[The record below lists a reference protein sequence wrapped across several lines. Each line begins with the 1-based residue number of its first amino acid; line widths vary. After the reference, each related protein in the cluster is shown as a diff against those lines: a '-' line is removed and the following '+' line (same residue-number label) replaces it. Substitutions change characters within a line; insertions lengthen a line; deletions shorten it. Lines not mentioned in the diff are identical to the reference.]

1 MSGNNHRQLLE
12 RVCRLPQEL
21 EPLRE
26 LLLANVVMISEIPA
40 PTFSEEKRIA
50 FIKQRFTE
58 CGLSS
63 VSTDE
68 AGNGVGLLP
77 GKVGDRTLLLVA
89 HADTPFNSSENHTC
103 TVEPTIIRGPGVADN
118 SLGVAVLATLPT
130 LLERLGLQL
139 QCDMLLM
146 ASTQS
151 LEQGDQQGLR
161 YFLQNYGRRVSS
173 SVLIEGS
180 PLGRLQYRSMASL
193 GGMIT
198 CRVHHSKS
206 QVNAIEL
213 LNRVISQLG
222 MIALPEW
229 TQTALVLGSISG
241 GASYKVPARNARLR
255 FQLRS
260 DSDDVVREVTEQIS
274 SLCLQLGEK
283 EGVSAELKVIART
296 TAGGLVAGHPLVAQA
311 CRVLGALN
319 IEPGKI
325 TQTSTVSACVEQN
338 IPAICIGISNGE
350 NINYADE
357 YVEIGPILRG
367 VAQLIG
373 VILSMD
379 GGYRA

>member
-1 MSGNNHRQLLE
+1 MNDSHERKLLE
-12 RVCRLPQEL
+12 RVCRLPKEL
-21 EPLRE
+21 EPMRE

-40 PTFSEEKRIA
+40 PTFAEEKRIS

-68 AGNGVGLLP
+68 AGNGMGLLP
-77 GKVGDRTLLLVA
+77 GTVGDRTLLLVA
-89 HADTPFNSSENHTC
+89 HADTPFSSSDNHTC
-103 TVEPTIIRGPGVADN
+103 TVEPSIIRGPGVADN
-118 SLGVAVLATLPT
+118 SLGVAVLASLPT
-130 LLERLGLQL
+130 LLDRLGLQL
-139 QCDMLLM
+139 QCDLLLM

-161 YFLQNYGRRVSS
+161 YFLQNYGRRISCGM
-173 SVLIEGS
+173 LIEGS

-198 CRVHHSKS
+198 CRVHNKTS
-206 QVNAIEL
+206 QANAIEL

-229 TQTALVLGSISG
+229 PQTALVLGSISG
-241 GASYKVPARNARLR
+241 GASYKMPARNARLR

-274 SLCLQLGEK
+274 TVCEQLGEE
-283 EGVSAELKVIART
+283 EGVTAELEVIARA
-296 TAGGLVAGHPLVAQA
+296 TAGGLVAGHPLVSQT
-311 CRVLGALN
+311 CRVLEAL
-319 IEPGKI
+319 KI
-325 TQTSTVSACVEQN
+325 QPRKVIQSSTVSACVEQN
-338 IPAICIGISNGE
+338 IPAICIGISNGD
-350 NINYADE
+350 NINYYDE
-357 YVEIGPILRG
+357 YVEIDPILTG

-373 VILSMD
+373 VLLSMD
-379 GGYRA
+379 GGCCA